1 MFDYIINLNRL
12 KSEVEKLQAEHN
24 EEIAQ
29 LQQKC
34 KLEIESLKDQL
45 LEAEVRRESLEM
57 EVKLLEYSFINE
69 IFM

>member
-1 MFDYIINLNRL
+1 MFDYIINFNRL
-12 KSEVEKLQAEHN
+12 KGEMEKLQSEHN

-29 LQQKC
+29 LQQKY

-57 EVKLLEYSFINE
+57 EVKLLEYFL
-69 IFM
+69 